1 MFKIRTDQSILQ
13 IFYPVSRETT
23 DKTLKTA
30 ASKKIFSGLY
40 VIGITCFDEYILFY
54 VITGRYYFSQK
65 FMVVP
70 RFFNGHVFIFFG
82 ESALKDVRNLYV
94 ISTITV
100 RF

>member
-13 IFYPVSRETT
+13 IFYPVSKETT
-23 DKTLKTA
+23 GKTLKTA
-30 ASKKIFSGLY
+30 ASKKSFSSLY
-40 VIGITCFDEYILFY
+40 VIGITCFDEYFLFY
-54 VITGRYYFSQK
+54 VIAGRYYFSQK
-65 FMVVP
+65 FIVVP

-82 ESALKDVRNLYV
+82 ESALKDVRILYV